1 MSPICPSFSMR
12 CIRITCMSRSPARRL
27 LQHVRKQRQEAGT
40 LDRTRQLTL
49 LLGRHGG
56 EEARHALAALRH
68 EALQQARVLVVD
80 LRRLP
85 PGERAALAATEDGA
99 TATAAADGLD
109 AHPAPPSLPVE
120 RKSTRLKSRKTC

>member
-40 LDRTRQLTL
+40 LDRTRPLTL

-56 EEARHALAALRH
+56 DAAWHDLSAVRN
-68 EALQQARVLVVD
+68 ETLQQARVLLVA
-80 LRRLP
+80 LRLHRRQERESRNSF
-85 PGERAALAATEDGA
+85 GEGKREK
-99 TATAAADGLD
+99 
-109 AHPAPPSLPVE
+109 E
-120 RKSTRLKSRKTC
+120 Q